1 MTVNNAGDNL
11 SATETVVSLAKAR
24 SFWPL
29 AVMSDSHLQQLLA
42 SASVS
47 VVLAG
52 QLICSPGAGR
62 QREYFLLH
70 GELDQRPQ
78 RAEYTLAL
86 NYLQP
91 ADCSVRAATDC
102 RVLII
107 DSERLRRLLC
117 WSQVAD
123 YLLLDMTFEPDWAED
138 IEWMSVVLRSN
149 LFLKVP
155 PLHAWK
161 IFSGLQAQ
169 VVDSGDVI
177 LRQGE
182 IGDYCYFIKEGAA
195 RVSRSADGIHRS
207 EWLADIGVGRCF
219 GEDALVND
227 TLRNATVSMAS
238 NGVLMTLAKADFL
251 ALLIEPEV
259 TECSTQALQGLCAE
273 PESGQKPGLAS
284 AVEIKLA
291 LLIDVRTEGEYLAG
305 HLRRA
310 INIPLGLLRLM
321 LPQFEAKQELV
332 VYCDCGARS
341 RAAAYLLAEQGFKC
355 QVLAAGV
362 VGMPASERQA
372 YWQRDKHYLLSEG
385 RVIESSPV

>member
-11 SATETVVSLAKAR
+11 SAIETVVSLAKAR
-24 SFWPL
+24 TFWPL

-138 IEWMSVVLRSN
+138 IEWMTVVLRSN

-182 IGDYCYFIKEGAA
+182 IGDCCYFIKEGEA

-251 ALLIEPEV
+251 ALLVEPEV
-259 TECSTQALQGLCAE
+259 TECAPQVLQSLCAVQE
-273 PESGQKPGLAS
+273 PAAS
-284 AVEIKLA
+284 VQAQLP

-321 LPQFEAKQELV
+321 LPHLNSKQELL
-332 VYCDCGARS
+332 VYCDCGIRS
-341 RAAAYLLAEQGFKC
+341 RAAVYLLAEQGFKC
-355 QVLAAGV
+355 QMLAAGIM
-362 VGMPASERQA
+362 GIQASERLA
-372 YWQRDKHYLLSEG
+372 YWQRDKHYLLSDG
-385 RVIESSPV
+385 RVIESPPV